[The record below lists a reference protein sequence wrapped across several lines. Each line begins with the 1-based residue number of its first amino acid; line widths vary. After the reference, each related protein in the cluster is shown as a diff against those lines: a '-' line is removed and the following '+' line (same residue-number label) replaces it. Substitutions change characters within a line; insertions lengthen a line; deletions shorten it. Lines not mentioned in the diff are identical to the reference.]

1 MKKILLQL
9 TIIIG
14 LFFGTWFILSQVN
27 WMKLFRIEKITKTT
41 EEKLGDLFWEIYKE
55 KEIKDTVI
63 TKPLDSIL
71 SRICSANKIDRS
83 KIKLHIVDVEDVNA
97 FALPND
103 HIVVNRGLIL
113 DAQDEGELAGVMG
126 HELAH
131 LQEKHVM
138 KKLVKEVGLSVLIS
152 VTTGGG
158 GGEVAEIARMLS
170 SSAYDRKL
178 EKEADMKSV
187 DYMAMANLPP
197 DHLANFLYR
206 LGQNAPDNMRYLTW
220 VSTHPDSKERG
231 EYIVQYSKGKSG
243 NLKPVLAAQTWE
255 QLKTAA
261 GATAAE

>member
-9 TIIIG
+9 IIVIG
-14 LFFGTWFILSQVN
+14 LFFGTWLILSQVN

-41 EEKLGDLFWEIYKE
+41 EEKLGDLFWEIYKD
-55 KEIKDTVI
+55 KEIKDSVVTNPV
-63 TKPLDSIL
+63 DSIL
-71 SRICSANKIDRS
+71 SRICSANKIDKS
-83 KIKLHIVDVEDVNA
+83 TIQL
-97 FALPND
+97 
-103 HIVVNRGLIL
+103 HIVVNKGLIL

-187 DYMAMANLPP
+187 DYMTMANLPP

-220 VSTHPDSKERG
+220 VSTHSDSKERG
-231 EYIVQYSKGKSG
+231 EYIVEYSKGKARV
-243 NLKPVLAAQTWE
+243 LKPVLAPETWQ

-261 GATAAE
+261 AATEAE